1 MQNSNTLWLTKQE
14 LKQSWPSFI
23 PSLLFVILLGLG
35 CAIVFVVEPNVKEI
49 DISSNE
55 KEFEILLNNV
65 FVDFLFLY
73 GLPLLSIYTREH
85 WLFTAPNKD
94 PFSKRLLFLRSHPFS
109 TQEIV
114 QSRLL
119 LMLVTLSTSL
129 AIFFIILQI
138 VPGDFSKHLNLLQYL
153 WFSLIWTGYVFLFG
167 GFSLFMELAT
177 NGQVYFWVS
186 CLVAI
191 PLAALV
197 LIVFP
202 AGGIVLWTTT
212 LAKTN
217 GPIMA
222 ILSLIFGLISLFG
235 WTHLTEK
242 RIGKRDLL
250 L

>member
-1 MQNSNTLWLTKQE
+1 MQNSNTLWLAKQE
-14 LKQSWPSFI
+14 LKNSWLYFI
-23 PSLLFVILLGLG
+23 PTLLFIILLGLG
-35 CAIVFVVEPNVKEI
+35 CSIAFVAEPVKEINVEPNVQ
-49 DISSNE
+49 
-55 KEFEILLNNV
+55 EFEILLNNV
-65 FVDFLFLY
+65 LVDFLFLY
-73 GLPLLSIYTREH
+73 GLPFLSIYTREH
-85 WLFTAPNKD
+85 WIFTASNKD

-109 TQEIV
+109 AQEIV

-129 AIFFIILQI
+129 AIFFITLQFF
-138 VPGDFSKHLNLLQYL
+138 PGDFSKHLSLLQYL

-177 NGQVYFWVS
+177 NGKVYFWVS

-197 LIVFP
+197 LIVLP
-202 AGGIVLWTTT
+202 TGGIVLWTTT

-217 GPIMA
+217 GPVMA
-222 ILSLIFGLISLFG
+222 ILSLFIGLISLFG
-235 WTHLTEK
+235 WTRLTEK